1 MEDRDRYVYL
11 IGSPVIRQVK
21 IGHSDTPTM
30 RATALQTGSPVQLLV
45 ILAIPG
51 GPVLERKLHDYFKA
65 YRTHGEWFDFGDENP
80 VTLVVSAATLMGY
93 PVHPRRVAP
102 EDRPRAIDIPDESP
116 DAARFHFLDHLAR
129 AAQKA
134 DHHRG
139 FVSKRELYA
148 RLVAVDPA
156 YAQGSDEL
164 EQPYL
169 LRAGLLLAAAFKAEG
184 IALRPVRRQTAD
196 GGRAWGYLVQDL
208 VIAAAKHRKSKPKRA
223 L

>member
-1 MEDRDRYVYL
+1 MEDKGRYVYL

-21 IGHSDTPTM
+21 IGLSDTPAM

-51 GPVLERKLHDYFKA
+51 GPVLERKLHDYFRA

-93 PVHPRRVAP
+93 PVHPKRVAP

-116 DAARFHFLDHLAR
+116 DAARFRFADHLAR

-148 RLVAVDPA
+148 HLAAVDPA
-156 YAQGSDEL
+156 YAQGGDEP

-169 LRAGLLLAAAFKAEG
+169 LRAGLLLAAALKADG
-184 IALRPVRRQTAD
+184 ITLRQVRRQTAD
-196 GGRAWGYLVQDL
+196 DSRAWGYLAQDL
-208 VIAAAKHRKSKPKRA
+208 IAAAADRRKSKPKRA
-223 L
+223 Q